1 MSNSYKKTPVYKDLP
16 SGKKGQIQANRTVR
30 RKLKGANELP
40 QRKAYKKFYCSWE
53 IHDWVNYWSLE
64 DAKAQYEELQ
74 QQDWFKKKYP
84 TEQDF
89 LNKIWYKGYRRK

>member
-1 MSNSYKKTPVYKDLP
+1 MSNSYKKTPIYKDLP

-40 QRKAYKKFYCSWE
+40 QRKTYKKFYCSWE
-53 IHDWVNYWSLE
+53 VHDWVNYWSFE